1 MRSIDV
7 VCELLR
13 GCSPKPYPPPA
24 PACQHHINTHDKLWP
39 RTIIDL
45 SADGAAIFE
54 YILFDNDTE
63 KDTRDSD
70 DNSGTV

>member
-7 VCELLR
+7 VCEVAA
-13 GCSPKPYPPPA
+13 PKPHRRR
-24 PACQHHINTHDKLWP
+24 QHASINTHDKLWP
-39 RTIIDL
+39 RTIIAL